1 MKKFILII
9 IITLLFES
17 VKSQNFQ
24 REAGVRGGLTSGF
37 TYRQY
42 LDDYLS
48 YESILSFR
56 KSGIQFT
63 LIRQLHEEHNI
74 LDIGHNLHFLHGF
87 GGHLGFFFTDSYTN
101 FGYNEFFYSQKKF
114 SPVVGI
120 DAYAALE
127 YRLESYPIVVGLD
140 YKPFFEVSVYQFFK
154 MSLWDMAFTIK
165 YRF

>member
-1 MKKFILII
+1 MKKFLLIAI
-9 IITLLFES
+9 VSLLFAS
-17 VKSQNFQ
+17 VNSQNFQ

-56 KSGIQFT
+56 EEGMQFT
-63 LIRQLHEEHNI
+63 LIRQIHEESNAF
-74 LDIGHNLHFLHGF
+74 DMGPNLHFIYGV
-87 GGHLGFFFTDSYTN
+87 GGHLGFFFTDSYSSL
-101 FGYNEFFYSQKKF
+101 GYEHFYPQKKF

-127 YRLESYPIVVGLD
+127 YRLETYPISFGLD
-140 YKPFFEVSVYQFFK
+140 YKPFFEVSVFQFFK
-154 MSLWDMAFTIK
+154 MRLWDMAFTIK